1 MRHCYFSLGSNVGD
15 RGSHLST
22 GVEIVRGNDPFRISQ
37 VYETEPVGGVAQDDF
52 WNLVLEIQTDASPLD
67 LLARAREAEAA
78 CGRTRD
84 VHWGPRTLDVDVLL
98 MGDETSENPDVLVP
112 HPRMYERAFVLIPLQ
127 ELAPHLVTQDLL
139 NSFRE
144 RVVPL
149 GTLDMLR

>member
-1 MRHCYFSLGSNVGD
+1 
-15 RGSHLST
+15 
-22 GVEIVRGNDPFRISQ
+22 
-37 VYETEPVGGVAQDDF
+37 
-52 WNLVLEIQTDASPLD
+52 
-67 LLARAREAEAA
+67 
-78 CGRTRD
+78 